1 MFEFVRKHTKLMM
14 GLMFILI
21 IPSFVMFGVDGY
33 KQFNERGAAVARVAG
48 HDIKAEEW
56 DIAHKNEVQRVLA
69 SSPGLDAKLLD
80 SPEARYMTLEKIVR
94 DRVLA
99 AAADKQHIVTS
110 DARLARTLQEDP
122 SIASL
127 RKPDGTL
134 DVERYR
140 LLVGAQGLSPEGFE
154 ANVRQELSSRQVV
167 AGLASSSFSA
177 PATADAAFNAF
188 LQKREVQVARFNAS
202 DFTASLKPTDEELQ
216 AWYKERTA
224 SFQSPEQAKIEY
236 IVLDVDAVKKSI
248 AVNEQ
253 DLKTYYEQNAAR
265 MAAKEE
271 RRASHILITAP
282 KTAPAEER
290 QKAKAKADELLAAV
304 RKAPNTFADVAK
316 KNSQDPG
323 SAPNGGDLDFF
334 ARGAMVKPFEDAAF
348 SMKKGDIG
356 DVVES
361 DFGYHIIQ
369 LTDIR
374 APKQPTFEELRPKM
388 EADLKAQQAQRKY
401 AESAETFTN
410 GVYEQSDTLKPV
422 AEKLK
427 LDIQTATVSRVPAPG
442 AKGALANPKLL
453 AAIFSTDATEK
464 KRNTEA
470 VEVGPSQL
478 ASARITQYTPA
489 RTQPLEEVR
498 DRVRAQWIATRSAE
512 LAKKQGEE
520 KLAAWKAT
528 PASATLPAAIVVSRE
543 DSKQQ
548 PPKVLEAALRADPSA
563 LPALVGVD
571 LGDQGYAVVKV
582 EKIMPAEAAKDDAA
596 KQARSQ
602 YAQAWAAAENL
613 AYYNTLKDRLK
624 VRMEVTRP
632 VPKTAAELLQPA
644 K

>member
-1 MFEFVRKHTKLMM
+1 
-14 GLMFILI
+14 
-21 IPSFVMFGVDGY
+21 
-33 KQFNERGAAVARVAG
+33 
-48 HDIKAEEW
+48 
-56 DIAHKNEVQRVLA
+56 
-69 SSPGLDAKLLD
+69 
-80 SPEARYMTLEKIVR
+80 
-94 DRVLA
+94 
-99 AAADKQHIVTS
+99 
-110 DARLARTLQEDP
+110 
-122 SIASL
+122 
-127 RKPDGTL
+127 
-134 DVERYR
+134 
-140 LLVGAQGLSPEGFE
+140 
-154 ANVRQELSSRQVV
+154 
-167 AGLASSSFSA
+167 
-177 PATADAAFNAF
+177 
-188 LQKREVQVARFNAS
+188 
-202 DFTASLKPTDEELQ
+202 
-216 AWYKERTA
+216 
-224 SFQSPEQAKIEY
+224 
-236 IVLDVDAVKKSI
+236 
-248 AVNEQ
+248 
-253 DLKTYYEQNAAR
+253 
-265 MAAKEE
+265 
-271 RRASHILITAP
+271 
-282 KTAPAEER
+282 
-290 QKAKAKADELLAAV
+290 
-304 RKAPNTFADVAK
+304 
-316 KNSQDPG
+316 
-323 SAPNGGDLDFF
+323 
-334 ARGAMVKPFEDAAF
+334 MVKPFEDAAF
-348 SMKKGDIG
+348 SMKKGDIS

-427 LDIQTATVSRVPAPG
+427 LDIQTATVSRTAAPG

-478 ASARITQYTPA
+478 ASARITEYTPA
-489 RTQPLEEVR
+489 RTQPFEEVR
-498 DRVRAQWIATRSAE
+498 DRVRAQWIATRAAE

-528 PASATLPAAIVVSRE
+528 PASATLPAAVVISRE

-548 PPKVLEAALRADPSA
+548 PPKVLEAALRADPAA

-582 EKIMPAEAAKDDAA
+582 EKVMPPEAPKDDAA

-602 YAQAWAAAENL
+602 YAQAWASAENL

-624 VRMEVTRP
+624 VRMEVNRP